1 MQRASSLSID
11 EIFAKIR
18 DVVYKNGIRTTEF
31 FKDHDKLRSGVI
43 TENQFVCGLSLC
55 CGQLA
60 HLNREEIQKIV
71 DQYRTGGNWINE
83 YH

>member
-1 MQRASSLSID
+1 M
-11 EIFAKIR
+11 
-18 DVVYKNGIRTTEF
+18 YKNGIRTTEF

-60 HLNREEIQKIV
+60 HLNREEIQRIV
-71 DQYRTGGNWINE
+71 EQFRTGEHSKSFKCKHN
-83 YH
+83 